1 MVYKYL
7 YSASLEKHMSVYMD
21 NVKIQERNDA
31 KQLLENRIVREAEL
45 MNLSQNEIVNKLD
58 QFKQLEEN
66 RMDNSIPNRMDNS
79 IPPLNTIYIP
89 NSPYNTPSFTPNA
102 TPTSTKSE
110 PILKLNNKAVT
121 LSEVENGLRN
131 LKRTPPN
138 IKKEIPVSQFQ
149 KELLEKKNKKENPII
164 PPTEIIE
171 EKIPVNKYEDFHRTT
186 VTQLSK
192 IYSQLTK
199 ETYSN
204 SGTKAEILNKLD
216 NYRQQNKINIDKFI
230 EDMQKMIAS
239 NLEANKLAAA
249 NKLEATAIKKNNKK
263 SK

>member
-1 MVYKYL
+1 MTKFL
-7 YSASLEKHMSVYMD
+7 YSSSLQKHMAIYMD

-58 QFKQLEEN
+58 QFKQSLEEN
-66 RMDNSIPNRMDNS
+66 KIDNS
-79 IPPLNTIYIP
+79 IPPLITIYIP
-89 NSPYNTPSFTPNA
+89 NSPYNTPSY

-110 PILKLNNKAVT
+110 PPPKSNNKGFT
-121 LSEVENGLRN
+121 LSEIENGLRN
-131 LKRTPPN
+131 LKRPIPKEEKEKV
-138 IKKEIPVSQFQ
+138 KKIPQFQ
-149 KELLEKKNKKENPII
+149 KELSEQIKKKEKPII
-164 PPTEIIE
+164 PLSGEPNE

-199 ETYSN
+199 EPYSN

-230 EDMQKMIAS
+230 EDIQKMIAS

-249 NKLEATAIKKNNKK
+249 NKKK
-263 SK
+263 